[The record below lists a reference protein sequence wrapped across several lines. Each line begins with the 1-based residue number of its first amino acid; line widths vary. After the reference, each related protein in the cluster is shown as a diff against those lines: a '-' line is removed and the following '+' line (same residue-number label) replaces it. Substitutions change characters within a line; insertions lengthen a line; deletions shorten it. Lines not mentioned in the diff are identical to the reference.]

1 MNNILRI
8 AAPIFAA
15 GALASFVFIGCSS
28 DNSSGPVDPT
38 VTDTGSTPRDTEVPS
53 TETSTDDT
61 GTTATDSGMVSDAP
75 SDAPWSLES
84 GVCFPGKPTKMV
96 EYLNKCTTADSVKF
110 DKKKLTKLNADGS
123 RPALP

>member
-28 DNSSGPVDPT
+28 DDSSSGGDPT
-38 VTDTGSTPRDTEVPS
+38 VVDSGTTPRDTEVPT

-61 GTTATDSGMVSDAP
+61 GTAPTDSGSASDGG
-75 SDAPWSLES
+75 DTGTWSLDS

-96 EYLNKCTTADSVKF
+96 EYLNKCTTSDSVKF
-110 DKKKLTKLNADGS
+110 TKKLTKLNADGS